1 MPPLIYPVI
10 LKVDC
15 SPYDVTQMRFRYK
28 FVREKVSYS
37 VFFFW
42 IQFLEP
48 RHLMQVA
55 VKTNILSHRMGLGN
69 HFSILFQ
76 RPYVNRASL
85 VLKTVKLLLIKRSV
99 ELKSSSLS
107 FAIVC
112 VHFWT
117 KSRFSTVNSFV
128 FWLCWNFFLNK
139 KTEKLANFDTFCT

>member
-1 MPPLIYPVI
+1 M
-10 LKVDC
+10 LKVDY
-15 SPYDVTQMRFRYK
+15 SPYDVTQIRFRYK
-28 FVREKVSYS
+28 FVREKVPYS
-37 VFFFW
+37 VVSSSSESNS
-42 IQFLEP
+42 LN
-48 RHLMQVA
+48 RDNLMQVA